1 VFENLTDRLNST
13 FSRLSGKGRL
23 DEADIDE
30 AMKEVRRALLEADV
44 NFKVVKS
51 FVEKVRE
58 RAIGQEV
65 LKSLTPAQQVVGIVH
80 EQLIELLGEPAKLEM
95 AKTPPTVIMLVGL
108 QGSGKTTTAA
118 KLALQLRRAGHTP
131 LLVAAD
137 VYRPAAIH
145 QLQTLGKQLGVPVY
159 SEPPGADPVN
169 IAVNGV
175 RHAQMNNHSV
185 VVLDTAGRL
194 HIDEAMMQ
202 EVASIRTRLNPNEVL
217 LVVDAMTGQ
226 DAVRAAAE
234 FNEKVGITG
243 LILTKMDGDTRG
255 GAALSVREVT
265 GVPIKFI
272 GTGEKPD
279 ALEPFYPDRLAS
291 RILGMGDILTLIEK
305 AQAEYDAEQARA
317 MEKKLRTATFD
328 LEDFLNQLQQVKR
341 LGPLEQVLGMIPGL
355 GQAMRQQQVQVNED
369 DLKHIE
375 AIIRSMTPMER
386 HNPDIIDSSRRRR
399 IARGSG
405 TAIQDVNALL
415 TQFRQMQKMMKMLTG
430 GSGGGGGLRGMGLMG
445 RIGRNGRSG
454 KDRKDK
460 GKGKGKG
467 KHHGKGSSGR

>member
-1 VFENLTDRLNST
+1 MFESLSDRLNGT
-13 FSRLSGKGRL
+13 FARLSGKGRL

-65 LKSLTPAQQVVGIVH
+65 LKSLTPAQMVVSIVH
-80 EQLIELLGEPAKLEM
+80 DQLIELLGEATKIEL
-95 AKTPPTVIMLVGL
+95 AKTPPTVVMLVGL

-118 KLALQLRRAGHTP
+118 KLALQMRRAGQNP

-137 VYRPAAIH
+137 MYRPAAVQ
-145 QLQTLGKQLGVPVY
+145 QLQALGRQLGVPVY
-159 SEPPGADPVN
+159 TEPQGANPVD
-169 IAVNGV
+169 IATNGV
-175 RHAQMNNHSV
+175 RQGQLNNHNV
-185 VVLDTAGRL
+185 VILDTAGRL

-202 EVASIRTRLNPNEVL
+202 EVATIKSRLSPTETL

-226 DAVRAAAE
+226 DAVRAASE
-234 FNEKVGITG
+234 FNEQVGITG
-243 LILTKMDGDTRG
+243 LIMTKVDGDTRG

-272 GTGEKPD
+272 GTGEKTD
-279 ALEPFYPDRLAS
+279 ALEPFYPDRLAG
-291 RILGMGDILTLIEK
+291 RILGMGDVMTLVER
-305 AQAEYDAEQARA
+305 AQAEYDEESAKA

-328 LEDFLNQLQQVKR
+328 LEDFLGQLQQVKR

-355 GQAMRQQQVQVNED
+355 GQAMRQQQVQVKED
-369 DLKHIE
+369 DLSHIE
-375 AIIRSMTPMER
+375 AIIRSMTPKER
-386 HNPDIIDSSRRRR
+386 HNPELIDSSRRRR

-405 TAIQDVNALL
+405 STVQDVNALL
-415 TQFRQMQKMMKMLTG
+415 NQFKQMQKMMKQLTG
-430 GSGGGGGLRGMGLMG
+430 GGSMKM
-445 RIGRNGRSG
+445 
-454 KDRKDK
+454 K
-460 GKGKGKG
+460 GKGKRRGMG
-467 KHHGKGSSGR
+467 NMGQWMQ